1 MEVSDDSLTDFV
13 TCIPSGKS
21 SRTDVMGMYA
31 RKYLVVLEAFLESG
45 MLSEGDMT
53 EKGGV
58 KLSRE
63 EMCEK
68 TEGLRLESFIR
79 GLFPSIKPILMPK
92 ALIRA
97 SRILIGARHLAGGCF
112 EAIEMAGDAF
122 IDVFVLEYWI
132 HTLPGSSASEL
143 DSLRQKCT
151 NRGVLAAA
159 AANICLE
166 SHIHYDLASN

>member
-1 MEVSDDSLTDFV
+1 MKDSKHLLQLFYSCEVSDDSLTDLV

-21 SRTDVMGMYA
+21 SRTEVMGMYA
-31 RKYLVVLEAFLESG
+31 HKYLVVLEAFLEPG

-97 SRILIGARHLAGGCF
+97 SRILIGARHLAGGYF
-112 EAIEMAGDAF
+112 EAIEMAGDIFGPCA
-122 IDVFVLEYWI
+122 DY
-132 HTLPGSSASEL
+132 
-143 DSLRQKCT
+143 
-151 NRGVLAAA
+151 
-159 AANICLE
+159 LE
-166 SHIHYDLASN
+166 SLETIRRRLHIIG